1 MIEAKVYNFEGQE
14 SGKAS
19 LPEAIFGVKWN
30 NDLVYQVAMAMQ
42 ANLRRV
48 TADTKDRS
56 EVRGG
61 GKKPYR
67 QKGTGRARHGSSRSP
82 IWIGGG
88 TTHGPLAEK
97 DYSQKIN
104 KKMKSKAFFI
114 ALSKKLAEGEVIF
127 VQDLPMT
134 VIKTKQAQ
142 AYLDN
147 FAKAGF
153 EKINYKKGSRAL
165 VTTAKKDEKTTKSF
179 KNIPSAKV
187 SDLRDINLLDLL
199 SYKYLIITNPVDSL
213 TVLKARLTAQAG
225 AKAE

>member
-1 MIEAKVYNFEGQE
+1 MIDAKVYNFEGQE

-30 NDLVYQVAMAMQ
+30 NDLVYQVAVAMQ

-88 TTHGPLAEK
+88 VTHGPLAEK
-97 DYSQKIN
+97 NYSQKIN
-104 KKMKSKAFFI
+104 KKMKSKAFFTV
-114 ALSKKLAEGEVIF
+114 LSKKMADGEVVF
-127 VQDLPMT
+127 VQDLPLT
-134 VIKTKQAQ
+134 VAKTKQAQ
-142 AYLDN
+142 TYLNN

-153 EKINYKKGSRAL
+153 DKINYKKGKRAL
-165 VTTAKKDEKTTKSF
+165 ITTAKKDEKTSKSF
-179 KNIPSAKV
+179 KNIPSATV
-187 SDLRDINLLDLL
+187 TDLRDVNMLDLL
-199 SYKYLIITNPVDSL
+199 NYKYIVITNPADSL
-213 TVLKARLTAQAG
+213 AVLKTR

>member
-19 LPEAIFGVKWN
+19 LPEVIFGVKWN
-30 NDLVYQVAMAMQ
+30 NDLVYQVAVAMQ

-88 TTHGPLAEK
+88 ATHGPLSEK
-97 DYSQKIN
+97 NYSQKIN
-104 KKMKSKAFFI
+104 KKMKSKAFFTV
-114 ALSKKLAEGEVIF
+114 LSKKMADGEVIF

-134 VIKTKQAQ
+134 VAKTKQAQ
-142 AYLDN
+142 TYLDN
-147 FAKAGF
+147 LAKAGF
-153 EKINYKKGSRAL
+153 EKINYKKGKRAL
-165 VTTAKKDEKTTKSF
+165 VTTAKKDEKATKGF
-179 KNIPSAKV
+179 QNIPSAVV
-187 SDLRDINLLDLL
+187 SDLRDVNLLDLL
-199 SYKYLIITNPVDSL
+199 SYKYLVITNPADSL
-213 TVLKARLTAQAG
+213 TVLKAR